1 MPTMRRHRS
10 RTWRLIRARAW
21 LLARRINHLDRRWL
35 HGVPSWGTS
44 LGLHAIVLLALALI
58 VLQGDTGRHQPAM
71 ELGFP
76 GTLTDSLDSLLP
88 ADTAGDPFNDSRT
101 PDAPSLSVE
110 NAAEVRD
117 SNQPDLPPE
126 TRISANLAA
135 PTLAPGM
142 MKSGRLSVTNL
153 SIQPGRLADGVSM
166 GTMTAEAI
174 SAPFSGRQGPA
185 RAELVRREGGT
196 VQSEKAVEAGLDWLA
211 RHQRGDG
218 GWSLHYQGQCVAPGC
233 PESPSMESD
242 TAATGL
248 ALLPMLGSGHSHMAK
263 GRYQVALRR
272 GLQWIIGNQK
282 RDGDLFT
289 GGAGTAQF
297 YSHAIATMAL
307 CEAYGLTQDK
317 TLKAPAQKAI
327 NFIIRSQ
334 NPDDGGWRYFPGSA
348 GDTSVF
354 GWQMMALRSARL
366 AGLDLNKNVMARCKR
381 YLDLA
386 AVDETKVTYAYMPG
400 RAETPVMTAEALLT
414 RQYLGWPRD
423 FPALLKGVAL
433 VSANLE
439 GPQERNIYYWYYAT
453 QLLHNMHGKAWDTW
467 NARVRETLVGMQMTG
482 EACDRGSWDPR
493 SPEPDRWGIAG
504 GRLYVTSL
512 SLLTLEVYY
521 RYLPLYRINE
531 PKPDEVAKATAKDKE
546 AAPGEAAKAKE
557 KESGP
562 TMPGE
567 TKREEAKKDMDTTKP
582 VPEASGSR

>member
-1 MPTMRRHRS
+1 MRRQRS
-10 RTWRLIRARAW
+10 RTWRLVRARGW
-21 LLARRINHLDRRWL
+21 LLARRLNHLDRRWL
-35 HGVPSWGTS
+35 HGIPSWGTS
-44 LGLHAIVLLALALI
+44 LALHAVVLMALALI
-58 VLQGDTGRHQPAM
+58 VLQNDGGRREPAM

-88 ADTAGDPFNDSRT
+88 ADIAGDPFNDAMT
-101 PDAPSLSVE
+101 PDAPSLSIE
-110 NAAEVRD
+110 NASEVRD

-126 TRISANLAA
+126 TRIAANLAG
-135 PTLAPGM
+135 PMLAPGA
-142 MKSGRLSVTNL
+142 MKTGRLSVTNL
-153 SIQPGRLADGVSM
+153 SIQPGRLSDGISM
-166 GTMTAEAI
+166 GAMTAEAI

-196 VQSEKAVEAGLDWLA
+196 VQSEKAVESGLDWLA

-218 GWSLHYQGQCVAPGC
+218 GWSLQYQGQCVAPGC
-233 PESPSMESD
+233 PQTPSMDSD

-263 GRYQVALRR
+263 GRYQIALRR
-272 GLQWIIGNQK
+272 GLQWIISNQK

-317 TLKAPAQKAI
+317 SLRAPAQKAI

-334 NPDDGGWRYFPGSA
+334 NPDDGGWRYFPGSP

-366 AGLDLNKNVMARCKR
+366 AGLELNKNVLARCKR

-400 RAETPVMTAEALLT
+400 RVVTPVMTAEALLT

-433 VSANLE
+433 VSADLE
-439 GPQERNIYYWYYAT
+439 ESQERNIYYWYYAT
-453 QLLHNMHGKAWDTW
+453 QLLHNMHGKAWDVW
-467 NARVRETLVGMQMTG
+467 NARVRDGLVSMQMG
-482 EACDRGSWDPR
+482 GGGCDRGSWNPR
-493 SPEPDRWGIAG
+493 EPEPDRWGAAG
-504 GRLYVTSL
+504 GRLYVTAL

-521 RYLPLYRINE
+521 RYLPLYRVND
-531 PKPDEVAKATAKDKE
+531 PKADEVAKATAKDAPAE
-546 AAPGEAAKAKE
+546 AKKDEP
-557 KESGP
+557 
-562 TMPGE
+562 
-567 TKREEAKKDMDTTKP
+567 AKKDMDAAKP
-582 VPEASGSR
+582 AAEVTGSK